1 MLTLLL
7 LASIS
12 VVKAYW
18 LGISVAGSLIWV
30 WIVWSIWQKE
40 KGWTALFFTLYIT
53 MVYGIVLWLFPLGIV
68 DLDPAWAFVLALL
81 TLIVVLWWNSIT
93 GTK

>member
-7 LASIS
+7 LSSIS